1 MAIRMVKNLR
11 KLRAAQGVSQQRLA
25 EAIGTSQQS
34 INKYENHNIEPDI
47 AGLTSLAD
55 YFGTTVDY
63 LIGHTACGADSP
75 LEELELSREE
85 FALVQDYRRLSPE
98 EKKSI
103 RLVVQNY
110 LRN

>member
-47 AGLTSLAD
+47 AGLTALAD

-63 LIGHTACGADSP
+63 LIGHTACEANSP

-110 LRN
+110 LRK